1 MNIRVGKQREAYK
14 LLFTLEF
21 NSDRKRMTVILEK
34 NGEILVL
41 TKGADNIM
49 EKRIKGATYSQKT

>member
-1 MNIRVGKQREAYK
+1 MNIRVGKQKEAYK

-49 EKRIKGATYSQKT
+49 EKRVKGAIYS